1 MIDLH
6 SHILPGMDDGSP
18 DAETSMQMLRQMAVQ
33 GVTSVCASSHY
44 YTDEN
49 SVNQFCTRRQA
60 AWAQLQAA
68 GLGQHADQP
77 TVLLAAEV
85 AYFPCISE
93 CKDLPQL
100 CIEGTR
106 TLLLE
111 MPFTAWNERMLY
123 EVRELEDN
131 LRCTVLIAH
140 IERYLRFQRG
150 QWFWHMLEEM
160 RALIQS
166 NASFFIG
173 RLSRPRAL
181 RLLTADRIHLLG
193 SDSHNLDTRPPNLGA
208 ACDIISRR
216 LGAGAVR
223 RIGERGENLLVH
235 ASERKDV
242 FT

>member
-1 MIDLH
+1 MMDFH
-6 SHILPGMDDGSP
+6 THVLPEMDDGSRSV
-18 DAETSMQMLRQMAVQ
+18 EESLGMLRQMADQ
-33 GVTSVCASSHY
+33 GITDVAATSHFYAFRESPESFL
-44 YTDEN
+44 
-49 SVNQFCTRRQA
+49 SRRAEA
-60 AWAQLQAA
+60 AAKLMEAMEGEE
-68 GLGQHADQP
+68 GLPEIHLG
-77 TVLLAAEV
+77 AEV
-85 AYFPCISE
+85 RYYEGMSRTEALGE
-93 CKDLPQL
+93 MV
-100 CIEGTR
+100 IEGSG
-106 TLLLE
+106 LLLVE
-111 MPFTAWNERMLY
+111 MPFTPWNERMLY
-123 EVRELEDN
+123 EIREVGDN
-131 LRCTVLIAH
+131 LRCTILIAH
-140 IERYLRFQRG
+140 IERYLRYQRG

-160 RALIQS
+160 HALIQS

>member
-44 YTDEN
+44 YADEN

-111 MPFTAWNERMLY
+111 MPFCEWNDFQVEEVTALTLDLGYQLVLVHPERFLFSKNNRRRLERLM
-123 EVRELEDN
+123 ELPIG
-131 LRCTVLIAH
+131 LQV
-140 IERYLRFQRG
+140 
-150 QWFWHMLEEM
+150 
-160 RALIQS
+160 
-166 NASFFIG
+166 NAGS
-173 RLSRPRAL
+173 
-181 RLLTADRIHLLG
+181 LLHWQ
-193 SDSHNLDTRPPNLGA
+193 TRNGA
-208 ACDIISRR
+208 AHSAGNRLPAARQRRPQPDDPAAQYKGGTKRDRTQTRRCLLATNAAKCRPDARSRFR
-216 LGAGAVR
+216 
-223 RIGERGENLLVH
+223 
-235 ASERKDV
+235 
-242 FT
+242 

>member
-44 YTDEN
+44 YADEN

-106 TLLLE
+106 TLLLD
-111 MPFTAWNERMLY
+111 MPFCEWNDFQVEEVTALTLDLGYQLVLVHPERFLFSKNNRRRLERLMELPIGLQ
-123 EVRELEDN
+123 VNAGSLLHWQTRKTALHILRETD
-131 LRCTVLIAH
+131 C
-140 IERYLRFQRG
+140 
-150 QWFWHMLEEM
+150 
-160 RALIQS
+160 
-166 NASFFIG
+166 
-173 RLSRPRAL
+173 P
-181 RLLTADRIHLLG
+181 LLG
-193 SDSHNLDTRPPNLGA
+193 SDAHNLTTRPPNIKEGRSVIEHKLGA
-208 ACDIISRR
+208 AYWQRMQQNAAR
-216 LGAGAVR
+216 MLGRAFANV
-223 RIGERGENLLVH
+223 
-235 ASERKDV
+235 
-242 FT
+242 